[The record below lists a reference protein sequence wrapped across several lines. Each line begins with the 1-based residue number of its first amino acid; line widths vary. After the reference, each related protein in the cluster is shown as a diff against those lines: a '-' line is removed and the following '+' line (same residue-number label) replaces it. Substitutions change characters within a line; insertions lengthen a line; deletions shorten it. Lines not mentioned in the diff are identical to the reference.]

1 MAGALHLLPVF
12 LLCGYFTLVSTR
24 SDGDVPA
31 ARAAFS
37 TTGSLSSA
45 GTEAPTS
52 ADHDRTARKP
62 GKSPTIPRHLSG
74 K

>member
-1 MAGALHLLPVF
+1 MAGALHLLPLF
-12 LLCGYFTLVSTR
+12 LLSGYFTLVSTR

-37 TTGSLSSA
+37 TTGSLSA

-52 ADHDRTARKP
+52 SKP
-62 GKSPTIPRHLSG
+62 GKSNPVPRHLSG